1 MWRGFTTLQV
11 GRERERKRGEEEKQK
26 RDGSGKE
33 EQVGLKQ
40 SPRHC
45 DLCRP
50 AKHSHQSHRNGC
62 NCMAEAVY
70 MPGTEKKMQWRVVR
84 QLQLPAQYAVVMLVD
99 DCLQIVCICEKV
111 SGGISSGYWCTS
123 IEKVHEILLGC
134 RCAINSVHKP
144 D

>member
-11 GRERERKRGEEEKQK
+11 GRERERGGGGEEDEQKKK

-50 AKHSHQSHRNGC
+50 AKHSHQSHRNSRS
-62 NCMAEAVY
+62 CMSEAAHT
-70 MPGTEKKMQWRVVR
+70 PGREKQMQRLAVR
-84 QLQLPAQYAVVMLVD
+84 KA
-99 DCLQIVCICEKV
+99 
-111 SGGISSGYWCTS
+111 
-123 IEKVHEILLGC
+123 LL
-134 RCAINSVHKP
+134 
-144 D
+144 